1 MKKLVLLAFA
11 IAAYAGSVFAQ
22 TVPSHDKY
30 VEMGSTIP
38 WYTAY
43 NNWQPGTPLY
53 NGDSQAA
60 ENDQFFISRVKPRK
74 RFTFMETQVKETLDP
89 DRKLLWWCPINE
101 SGWNALPS
109 YFFNGEAY
117 SMWNYTDTY
126 GNWTAPLIQVPAA
139 FLDVCHKNGV
149 RSGCVASV
157 PFGAGPTPTDG
168 GHGSNINA
176 LVTGGYQKLLKY
188 LRYYGVD
195 GIGFNSEFSWGSLNP
210 TGFKNLMGDCY
221 SNAEAYGVPFNN
233 AWYSFTGNSGY
244 YSDFSVLNSGCVE
257 WFHYNGKKVSDAYFL
272 NYNWSSSQLATSQT
286 TAEGQ
291 GRSGYDVY
299 GGMDFQGRSSA
310 SWVALKDYKIS
321 FGIWGAHNT
330 NMIFINQGENG
341 SSPVQKQ
348 LTYQKI
354 SENVFTGAS
363 YNPVNTPQVTNLLC
377 HTSKSMD
384 FHGFSSFITARST
397 LMPQYGNGT
406 LADDPFVTYFNMGNG
421 QFWKENG
428 ETTYDGVWYNIGMQD
443 QLPSWRWWWTKNFMG
458 KNASDATTDMEAL
471 FNWEDSWFGGSS
483 LEVKGGTDI
492 AYLQLF
498 KTKYQTK
505 STGDYLTIR
514 YKVLSGTGKVSWACS
529 TEANPKTEVSAS
541 IATITSSSEIG
552 KWVEKQINITSGRN
566 GIKLQNAVVCLLGLK
581 FEDTSSDFKILIG
594 EIALTSGKPGSMV
607 TPSSPKILSSKVMS
621 YNYKGADV
629 KVFFDMTDNDKYSAG
644 RQAYETIYNSD
655 VNTWFYKI
663 YVRQE
668 GGEPK
673 LCTAT
678 TSWASYVVA
687 APYDAEL
694 GGKIQVGVSAV
705 SMDGRKESEIAWGEE
720 MSLPTPIVVEGTEI
734 DKPVIKPNEE
744 FSVKFQDPNHPTAT
758 WEIINSATGVTV
770 KTVANALG
778 VTTSLSEVGMYDV
791 KITSGDAVAYTRGL
805 IQVSPEST
813 GTLPKIASFT
823 TDKTVAT
830 TEDKINLSY
839 VAERL
844 GEGKVSRAV
853 KVDDPYMLRFPS
865 LKAQAPYTY
874 MMWFKAESIS
884 HDTQGTNLI
893 SKTSFTDVWP
903 HDNWGDFWVQIR
915 PEVTASIYSYTQGSL
930 HAENEISFNV
940 YGWDEHDKPR
950 DGMMSTGYSV
960 IPDQWSHL
968 VITLDT
974 DGNEKMYFNG
984 RLVASSKDNE
994 VSNGGQRMNGDVY
1007 IGGAG
1012 VYKAGFTGW
1021 IDDFQVWDRVLTD
1034 SEVKTAMNGYAE
1046 GATIPSGLI
1055 GYWDFETLESDGE
1068 SFANRG
1074 TAGADKKA
1082 QYVEK
1087 ITGNGPTY
1095 CETRAVNNDQLGMPI
1110 LSGSL
1115 EVKTSAKW
1123 DVAPGTVSDKGG
1135 TLEEGTAKVS
1145 YAVAGEYT
1153 PKLTLENMW
1162 GSDSKTIDFIT
1173 VTTAGSG
1180 VEQSVV
1186 EMMGVYPNPFT
1197 DFVNIMFAEEG
1208 VYTAQIVALDGR
1220 VIEDKVMSV
1229 AAGEG
1234 VRIDING
1241 EQGTYIL
1248 RILDNKGVAV
1258 RTMKLIKK

>member
-1 MKKLVLLAFA
+1 MKKLGLLAFA
-11 IAAYAGSVFAQ
+11 FVLCIGNAFAQ
-22 TVPSHDKY
+22 TVPSHDEY
-30 VEMGSTIP
+30 VKMGSAIS
-38 WYTAY
+38 WYQAY
-43 NNWQPGTPLY
+43 QNWQPGTPLY
-53 NGDSQAA
+53 NGDSEAA
-60 ENDQFFISRVKPRK
+60 ENEQFFISRVKPRK
-74 RFTFMETQVKETLDP
+74 RFTFTETQVKESLNP
-89 DRKLLWWCPINE
+89 ERKVLWWCPINE
-101 SGWNALPS
+101 STWNALPS

-157 PFGAGPTPTDG
+157 PFGAGPTPNDG

-176 LVTGGYQKLLKY
+176 LVTGGWQKLLKY

-210 TGFKNLMGDCY
+210 EGFKNMMGDCY
-221 SNAEAYGVPFNN
+221 ANAEAYGVPFNN

-244 YSDFSVLNSGCVE
+244 YGDFSVLNSNCVE

-272 NYNWSSSQLATSQT
+272 NYNWGSSQLATSES
-286 TAEGQ
+286 TALAQ
-291 GRSGYDVY
+291 GRSGFDVY

-310 SWVALKDYKIS
+310 SWVALKSYDIS

-330 NMIFINQGENG
+330 NMIYINQGENG
-341 SSPVQKQ
+341 STPVQKQ

-363 YNPVNTPQVTNLLC
+363 YNPVNTPQITNLLC
-377 HTSKSMD
+377 HTSKSTE

-428 ETTYDGVWYNIGMQD
+428 ETAYNGVWYNIGVQD
-443 QLPSWRWWWTKNFMG
+443 FLPSWRWWWTKNFMG
-458 KNASDATTDMEAL
+458 KNASDATTDMEAR
-471 FNWEDSWFGGSS
+471 FNWEDSWFGGTS
-483 LEVKGGTDI
+483 LEIKGETDQ

-498 KTKYQTK
+498 KTQYATNN
-505 STGDYLTIR
+505 TGDYLTIR
-514 YKVLSGTGKVSWACS
+514 YKVLSGTGKMSWACS
-529 TEANPKTEVSAS
+529 VESDAKEEVNAT
-541 IATITSSSEIG
+541 IATITTSTEIG
-552 KWVEKQINITSGRN
+552 KWVEKQIQITNGRN
-566 GIKLQNAVVCLLGLK
+566 GIKLQNDVVCLLGLK
-581 FEDTSSDFKILIG
+581 FEDTSSDFKVLIG
-594 EIALTSGKPGSMV
+594 EVALTRGKPGSS
-607 TPSSPKILSSKVMS
+607 TKPSSPKILSSELLS
-621 YNYKGADV
+621 YNYKGVDV
-629 KVFFDMTDNDKYSAG
+629 KVFFDMTEHDKYKSG
-644 RQAYETIYNSD
+644 RKAYETIYNSD
-655 VNTWFYKI
+655 VDTWFYKI
-663 YVRQE
+663 YVRQT

-673 LCTAT
+673 LCTST

-705 SMDGRKESEIAWGEE
+705 SMDGRQESEIAWGQELT
-720 MSLPTPIVVEGTEI
+720 LPSPVILEGTEI

-744 FSVKFQDPNHPTAT
+744 FSVKFKDPNHPTANWT
-758 WEIINSATGVTV
+758 IINSATGETI
-770 KTVANALG
+770 KTVNNALG
-778 VTTSLSEVGMYDV
+778 VTTSLPEVGMYDV
-791 KITSGDAVAYTRGL
+791 KITSGLTEAYTRGL

-853 KVDDPYMLRFPS
+853 KVDDPYMMRFPT
-865 LKAQAPYTY
+865 LKATAPYTY

-893 SKTSFTDVWP
+893 SKTSFTDGWP

-915 PEVTASIYSYTQGSL
+915 PEYGS

-940 YGWDEHDKPR
+940 YGWEAHDIPNT
-950 DGMMSTGYSV
+950 DMMSTGYSV
-960 IPDQWSHL
+960 NLDQWTH
-968 VITLDT
+968 VAITLET
-974 DGNEKMYFNG
+974 DNTEKMYFNG
-984 RLVASSKDNE
+984 RLVASTKDYN
-994 VSNGGQRMNGDVY
+994 VSNNGQRNNGDVY

-1021 IDDFQVWDRVLTD
+1021 VDDFQVWDRVLTD

-1046 GATIPSGLI
+1046 GATIPDGLI
-1055 GYWDFETLESDGE
+1055 GFWDFETLDADGT
-1068 SFANRG
+1068 SFSNRG
-1074 TAGADKKA
+1074 KAGASKKA

-1087 ITGNGPTY
+1087 ITGNSPAY
-1095 CETRAVNNDQLGMPI
+1095 CETRAVNNEQLGMPT

-1115 EVKTSAKW
+1115 EVKTTAKW
-1123 DVAPGTVSDKGG
+1123 DVAPGTLSDKGG
-1135 TLEEGTAKVS
+1135 TLAQGNAKVS
-1145 YAVAGEYT
+1145 YAISGEYT

-1162 GSDSKTIDFIT
+1162 GSDSKTIDFIKIT
-1173 VTTAGSG
+1173 QAGSG

-1186 EMMGVYPNPFT
+1186 EAMGVYPNPFT
-1197 DFVNIMFAEEG
+1197 DFVNIVFAEEG

-1220 VIEDKVMSV
+1220 LIEDKVMSV
-1229 AAGEG
+1229 TANEG

-1248 RILDNKGVAV
+1248 RILNDKGVAL

>member
-1 MKKLVLLAFA
+1 MKKLLLVA
-11 IAAYAGSVFAQ
+11 IAIATYAGSVFAQ

-30 VEMGSTIP
+30 VKMGSTIP

-43 NNWQPGTPLY
+43 NNWQPGTPLF
-53 NGDSQAA
+53 NGDSEAA
-60 ENDQFFISRVKPRK
+60 ANDQFFISRVKPRK
-74 RFTFMETQVKETLDP
+74 RFTFTQTQVKEYLNP
-89 DRKLLWWCPINE
+89 ERKLLWWCPINE

-157 PFGAGPTPTDG
+157 PFGAGPTPNDG

-176 LVTGGYQKLLKY
+176 LVTGGWQKLLKY

-210 TGFKNLMGDCY
+210 TGFKNMMGDCY
-221 SNAEAYGVPFNN
+221 ANAEAYGVPFNN

-244 YSDFSVLNSGCVE
+244 YGDFSVLNSNCVE

-272 NYNWSSSQLATSQT
+272 NYNWGSSQLATSQE
-286 TAEGQ
+286 TAQGV
-291 GRSGYDVY
+291 GRSGFDVY
-299 GGMDFQGRSSA
+299 GGMDFQGRSAA
-310 SWVALKDYKIS
+310 SWVALQDYQIS

-330 NMIFINQGENG
+330 NMMFINQGENG

-363 YNPVNTPQVTNLLC
+363 YNPVNTPQITNLLC
-377 HTSKSMD
+377 HTSKSTE

-443 QLPSWRWWWTKNFMG
+443 YLPTWRWWWTKNFMG

-471 FNWEDSWFGGSS
+471 FNWEDSWFGGTS
-483 LEVKGGTDI
+483 LEIKGETDQ

-498 KTKYQTK
+498 KTKYATN

-529 TEANPKTEVSAS
+529 KESAPKDEVSAS
-541 IATITSSSEIG
+541 IANITSSTEIG
-552 KWVEKQINITSGRN
+552 KWVEKQIQITSGRN
-566 GIKLQNAVVCLLGLK
+566 GIKLQSDVVCLLGLK
-581 FEDTSSDFKILIG
+581 FENTSSDFKVLIG
-594 EIALTSGKPGSMV
+594 EIALTRGKPGV
-607 TPSSPKILSSKVMS
+607 IAAPSAPKILSSQVLS

-629 KVFFDMTDNDKYSAG
+629 KVVFDMTDNDTKAAG
-644 RQAYETIYNSD
+644 RKNYESIYNSD

-663 YVRQE
+663 YVRQA

-673 LCTAT
+673 LCTST

-705 SMDGRKESEIAWGEE
+705 SLDGRNESDITWGQEI
-720 MSLPTPIVVEGTEI
+720 SLPAPIVIEGTEI

-744 FSVKFQDPNHPTAT
+744 FSVKFKDPNHPTANWT
-758 WEIINSATGVTV
+758 IINSATGETI
-770 KTVANALG
+770 KTVNNALG
-778 VTTSLSEVGMYDV
+778 VTTSLPEVGMYDV
-791 KITSGDAVAYTRGL
+791 KITSGSTEAYTRGL
-805 IQVSPEST
+805 IQISPEST
-813 GTLPKIASFT
+813 GTMPKIETLTADKVSAS
-823 TDKTVAT
+823 TD
-830 TEDKINLSY
+830 EKINLSY
-839 VAERL
+839 VSERL
-844 GEGKVSRAV
+844 GEGKVSRSV
-853 KVDDPYMLRFPS
+853 KVDDPYMMRFPT
-865 LKAQAPYTY
+865 LKATAPYTY

-915 PEVTASIYSYTQGSL
+915 PEYGS

-940 YGWDEHDKPR
+940 YGWTAHDNPNT
-950 DGMMSTGYSV
+950 DMMSTGYSV
-960 IPDQWSHL
+960 NLDQWTH
-968 VITLDT
+968 VAITLET
-974 DGNEKMYFNG
+974 DNTEKMYFNG
-984 RLVASSKDNE
+984 RLVASTKDYN
-994 VSNGGQRMNGDVY
+994 VSNNGQRMNGDVY
-1007 IGGAG
+1007 VGGSG
-1012 VYKAGFTGW
+1012 VYKSGFNGW

-1034 SEVKTAMNGYAE
+1034 SEVKTAMKGYAQ
-1046 GATIPSGLI
+1046 GASIPSGLI
-1055 GYWDFETLESDGE
+1055 GYWDFETLDADGT
-1068 SFANRG
+1068 SFSNRG
-1074 TAGADKKA
+1074 TAGTAKKA

-1087 ITGNGPTY
+1087 ITGNGPAY

-1110 LSGSL
+1110 LPGTL
-1115 EVKTSAKW
+1115 DVKTTAKW
-1123 DVAPGTVSDKGG
+1123 DVAPGTLSDKGG
-1135 TLEEGTAKVS
+1135 TVAAGTAKVS
-1145 YAVAGEYT
+1145 YAAAGEYT

-1173 VTTAGSG
+1173 VTAGTG
-1180 VEQSVV
+1180 LEDAVV

-1197 DFVNIMFAEEG
+1197 DFVNIMFTEEG

-1220 VIEDKVMSV
+1220 LIEDKVMSV
-1229 AAGEG
+1229 AANEG

-1241 EQGTYIL
+1241 EQGAYIL
-1248 RILDNKGVAV
+1248 RILNDKGVAV
-1258 RTMKLIKK
+1258 RTIKLIKK

>member
-1 MKKLVLLAFA
+1 MKKLLLMTLV
-11 IAAYAGSVFAQ
+11 IAMYAGSVFAQ

-30 VEMGSTIP
+30 VEMGSSIS
-38 WYTAY
+38 WYQAY
-43 NNWQPGTPLY
+43 QNWQPGTPLY
-53 NGDSQAA
+53 NGDSKAA
-60 ENDQFFISRVKPRK
+60 ANEQFFISRVKPRK
-74 RFTFMETQVKETLDP
+74 RFTFTATQVKENLDP
-89 DRKLLWWCPINE
+89 DRKVLWWCPINE
-101 SGWNALPS
+101 SSWNALPS

-117 SMWNYTDTY
+117 SMWSYTDIY

-157 PFGAGPTPTDG
+157 PFGAGPSPNDG

-176 LVTGGYQKLLKY
+176 LVNGGYEKLLKY

-195 GIGFNSEFSWGSLNP
+195 GIGFNSEFSWGLLNP
-210 TGFKNLMGDCY
+210 TGFKNMMGDCY
-221 SNAEAYGVPFNN
+221 ANAEAYGVPFNN
-233 AWYSFTGNSGY
+233 AWYSFTSNGGSYGDY
-244 YSDFSVLNSGCVE
+244 SVLNSGCVE

-272 NYNWSSSQLATSQT
+272 NYNWGSSQLSTSQT
-286 TAEGQ
+286 TAEGK

-299 GGMDFQGRSSA
+299 GGMDFQGRSQA
-310 SWVALKDYKIS
+310 SWVALQDYKVS

-341 SSPVQKQ
+341 STPVQKQ

-363 YNPVNTPQVTNLLC
+363 YNPVNTPPVTNLLC
-377 HTSKSMD
+377 HTSKSTT

-397 LMPQYGNGT
+397 LTPQDGGS
-406 LADDPFVTYFNMGNG
+406 LATDPFVTYFNMGNG

-428 ETTYDGVWYNIGMQD
+428 EIAYNGVWYNLGMQD
-443 QLPSWRWWWTKNFMG
+443 YLPTWRWWWTSSFMG
-458 KNASDATTDMEAL
+458 KDATEATTDMEAV
-471 FNWEDSWFGGSS
+471 FNWNDSWYGGTS
-483 LEVKGGTDI
+483 LEINGETDQ

-498 KTKYQTK
+498 KTKYPTNT
-505 STGDYLTIR
+505 TGDYLTIR
-514 YKVLSGTGKVSWACS
+514 YKVLSGTGKISWACS
-529 TEANPKTEVSAS
+529 VESAPKTEVSAS
-541 IATITSSSEIG
+541 IANITSSTEIG
-552 KWVEKQINITSGRN
+552 KWVEKQIQITSGRN
-566 GIKLQNAVVCLLGLK
+566 GIKLQNDVICLLGLK
-581 FEDTSSDFKILIG
+581 FEDTSSDFKVLIG
-594 EIALTSGKPGSMV
+594 EIALTRGKPGV
-607 TPSSPKILSSKVMS
+607 IAAPSAPKILSSEVLS

-629 KVFFDMTDNDKYSAG
+629 KVVFDMTSNDTKAAG
-644 RQAYETIYNSD
+644 RQAYQTIYNSD

-663 YVRQE
+663 YVRQA

-673 LCTAT
+673 LCTST
-678 TSWASYVVA
+678 TSWASYVVS

-705 SMDGRKESEIAWGEE
+705 SLDGRKESTIAWGQE
-720 MSLPTPIVVEGTEI
+720 MSLPAPVIIEGTEV

-744 FSVKFQDPNHPTAT
+744 FSVKFVDPNHQTAT
-758 WEIINSATGVTV
+758 WTIINSATGETV
-770 KTVANALG
+770 KTVNNASG
-778 VTTSLSEVGMYDV
+778 VTTSLPEVGMYDV
-791 KITSGDAVAYTRGL
+791 KITSGTNESYTRGL
-805 IQVSPEST
+805 IQISPEST
-813 GTLPKIASFT
+813 GTMPLIESLTA
-823 TDKTVAT
+823 DKTSANT
-830 TEDKINLSY
+830 NEKINLSY
-839 VAERL
+839 IAERL
-844 GEGKVSRAV
+844 GEGKVSRSV

-865 LKAQAPYTY
+865 LKGTAPYTY
-874 MMWFKAESIS
+874 MMWFKTESIS

-893 SKTSFTDVWP
+893 SKTTFTDVWP

-915 PEVTASIYSYTQGSL
+915 PKVTAHSVSYTVANE

-940 YGWDEHDKPR
+940 YGWDAHDVPR

-960 IPDQWSHL
+960 NLDQWTHIA
-968 VITLDT
+968 ITLDT
-974 DGNEKMYFNG
+974 DGSEKMYFNG
-984 RLVASSKDNE
+984 RLVASSKDYE
-994 VSNGGQRMNGDVY
+994 VENNGQRMNGDVY

-1034 SEVKTAMNGYAE
+1034 SEVKTAMKGYAT
-1046 GATIPSGLI
+1046 GATIPSGLL

-1074 TAGADKKA
+1074 TAGATKYA

-1087 ITGNGPTY
+1087 ITGDGPAY
-1095 CETRAVNNDQLGMPI
+1095 CETRAVNNEQLGMPI
-1110 LSGSL
+1110 LPGTL

-1123 DVAPGTVSDKGG
+1123 DVAPGTLTDKGG
-1135 TLEEGTAKVS
+1135 TLAAGTANVS
-1145 YAVAGEYT
+1145 YSAEGQYT

-1173 VTTAGSG
+1173 VTTGSG
-1180 VEQSVV
+1180 LEDAVV
-1186 EMMGVYPNPFT
+1186 EEMGVYPNPFT
-1197 DFVNIMFAEEG
+1197 DFVNIMFTQEG

-1220 VIEDKVMSV
+1220 LIESKSLSV
-1229 AAGEG
+1229 VANEG

-1241 EQGTYIL
+1241 ESGAYIL
-1248 RILDNKGVAV
+1248 RILNENGVAV
-1258 RTMKLIKK
+1258 RTMKIIKK